1 MLSSNILIKEVLINY
16 LYPERLAA
24 IKVEPWYL
32 PTSNIL
38 ISKWEYSQQEYG
50 KNNQLSIPHTIL
62 LEL

>member
-1 MLSSNILIKEVLINY
+1 MLSSNILIKEVLINH

-32 PTSNIL
+32 PNSNIL

-50 KNNQLSIPHTIL
+50 KK
-62 LEL
+62 